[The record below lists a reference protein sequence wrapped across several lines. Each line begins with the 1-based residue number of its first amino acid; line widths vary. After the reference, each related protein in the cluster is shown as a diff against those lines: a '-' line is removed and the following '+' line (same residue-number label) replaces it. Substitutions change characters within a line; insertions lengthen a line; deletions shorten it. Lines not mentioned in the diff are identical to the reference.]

1 MLSGWQVGRV
11 ARPEALLKL
20 APKGSTQCWVP
31 GQDDEGGF
39 LSRGLEL
46 WGGDVSGQVRPPSGP
61 VVELAWGQVMHVWAL
76 GPGLVCAGTRG
87 QGLRG
92 KGQVC
97 AGPLGPWGTGRA
109 RRDVSELQSPDTR
122 LQQGWSS
129 GVLRHWSLGH
139 H

>member
-39 LSRGLEL
+39 LSRCLEL
-46 WGGDVSGQVRPPSGP
+46 WGGDVSDQVRPPSGP

-76 GPGLVCAGTRG
+76 GPGPGVCRDMRPRAE
-87 QGLRG
+87 G
-92 KGQVC
+92 KG
-97 AGPLGPWGTGRA
+97 
-109 RRDVSELQSPDTR
+109 
-122 LQQGWSS
+122 S
-129 GVLRHWSLGH
+129 GVCRPAGAMGDRVGT
-139 H
+139 